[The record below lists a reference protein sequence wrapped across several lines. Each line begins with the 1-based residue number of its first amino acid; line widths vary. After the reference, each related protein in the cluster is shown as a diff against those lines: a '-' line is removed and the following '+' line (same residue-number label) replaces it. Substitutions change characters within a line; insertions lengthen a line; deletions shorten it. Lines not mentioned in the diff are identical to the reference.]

1 MVVIN
6 TESPNQTG
14 ETLEL
19 EKPAIIE
26 DNQAYKLRLRENPEV
41 KTLTNEIQL
50 DNLNSILA
58 FGQASSEGISQM
70 SDKLLSSMKA
80 VNSEEASRMLVQLTK
95 IMDKFDIKELE
106 NPSESKGFINKFFKT
121 AKDTVD
127 KLFAKYDDMS
137 KEVDKIYV
145 ILKQFELDSRT
156 ANDKLQEMFNANV
169 KFFEDLEKY
178 IVAGEIGQEEIEN
191 YKLQVLNSPEETMS
205 SHEKSMMVQKLDMAR
220 DMLAQRTMD
229 LQIAENVAMQTVP
242 MLQMQQMA
250 NFNLMRKINSSFI
263 ITLPIFK
270 QALTQAIMLKRQEI
284 QAKSISQFDKKT
296 NELLI
301 RNAENAANQSVN
313 IAKMANDSSIQI
325 ETLRKTYDAIKKGL
339 NETQSLNEEIAMKRK
354 QDTIELENMKAEMKS
369 SGLLNA
375 PAFNK

>member
-19 EKPAIIE
+19 KKPAIIE
-26 DNQAYKLRLRENPEV
+26 DNQAYKLRLRETPEV

-106 NPSESKGFINKFFKT
+106 NPSESKGFINKLFKT

-205 SHEKSMMVQKLDMAR
+205 SHEKSMMAQKLDMAR

-284 QAKSISQFDKKT
+284 QAKSISQLDKKT

-301 RNAENAANQSVN
+301 RNAENTANQSVN
-313 IAKMANDSSIQI
+313 IAKMANGSSIQI
-325 ETLRKTYDAIKKGL
+325 ETLRKTYDTIKKGL